1 MMKSRSAVEVVG
13 IHKIFR
19 GIGTR
24 TQNGSSDLVT
34 GLRSLQSSTNVIGR
48 LGQRGLATTTG
59 GGGSSMVIDCHT
71 HMLVIHCS
79 IRREE

>member
-1 MMKSRSAVEVVG
+1 MMMKSRSAVEVVG

-24 TQNGSSDLVT
+24 TQNGASDLAS
-34 GLRSLQSSTNVIGR
+34 GLKYSANGVGR

-71 HMLVIHCS
+71 HMLVIYCS
-79 IRREE
+79 IRRGE